1 MNSNYSTQA
10 SAKRRPTLEHE
21 GALFSKGVQ
30 LIAGVDEA
38 GRGPLAGPVIAAAV
52 ILPREIS
59 STLLQQLERLND
71 SKKLSPAVREELFE
85 VITTEPE
92 IFWAVGEG
100 NVQEIG
106 DLNILRATHL
116 AMRRALLAL
125 HPSPGHALVDGLPV
139 RDLPVPQTALV
150 GGDGL
155 SMSIAAASVVAKVTR
170 DRIMEEL
177 HREFPQYGFLQ
188 HKGYATATHLAT
200 LREHGPCEHHRRGF
214 KPVDQITFSFQEKF

>member
-1 MNSNYSTQA
+1 ML
-10 SAKRRPTLEHE
+10 SAKQRPTLEHE
-21 GALFSKGVQ
+21 EVLFSKGVQ
-30 LIAGVDEA
+30 FIAGVDEA

-52 ILPREIS
+52 VLPRKIS
-59 STLLQQLERLND
+59 SGLLQRLERLND
-71 SKKLSPAVREELFE
+71 SKKIALAVREELFE

-125 HPSPGHALVDGLPV
+125 KPSPEHALVDGLPV
-139 RDLPVPQTALV
+139 HDLPVAQTALV

-188 HKGYATATHLAT
+188 HKGYATAAHLAT
-200 LREHGPCEHHRRGF
+200 LREYGPCKHHRHGF
-214 KPVDQITFSFQEKF
+214 KPVDQSLFQF

>member
-1 MNSNYSTQA
+1 MKKATLSRNKQ
-10 SAKRRPTLEHE
+10 RPTLEHE
-21 GALFSKGVQ
+21 QLFLAQGMT

-59 STLLQQLERLND
+59 SVLLKQLERLND
-71 SKKLSPAVREELFE
+71 SKKLSLAVREELFE
-85 VITTEPE
+85 VITREPE

-125 HPSPGHALVDGLPV
+125 KPSPEHALVDGLPV

-170 DRIMEEL
+170 DRMMKKL
-177 HREFPQYGFLQ
+177 HDEFPHYGFLQ
-188 HKGYATATHLAT
+188 HKGYATAAHLAT
-200 LREHGPCEHHRRGF
+200 LREYGPCQHHRRGF
-214 KPVDQITFSFQEKF
+214 KPVDQIIFSFQEKF

>member
-1 MNSNYSTQA
+1 MRKKLLPP
-10 SAKRRPTLEHE
+10 AKQRPTLEHE
-21 GALFSKGVQ
+21 GVLFSKGVQ

-52 ILPREIS
+52 ILPRKIS
-59 STLLQQLERLND
+59 SILLRQLERLND
-71 SKKLSPAVREELFE
+71 SKKLSLTAREELFE
-85 VITTEPE
+85 VIIKDPE

-125 HPSPGHALVDGLPV
+125 KPLPEHALIDGLPV
-139 RDLPVPQTALV
+139 RDFPVPQTALV

-188 HKGYATATHLAT
+188 HKGYATAAHLAT
-200 LREHGPCEHHRRGF
+200 LRQYGPCEHHRRGF
-214 KPVDQITFSFQEKF
+214 APVDQITFSFQE